1 MSNVQEALKAAIE
14 VIEQAIPD
22 KRGEFEE
29 QQKLYENY
37 PNLAY
42 KYDYLKVEADEMQQ
56 ALDKCKAAI
65 VEIEKCE
72 PFGYFKA
79 EPFGW
84 TDCAET
90 DEGAIALYEAPTVQR
105 EGWVSVADAMPNKVC
120 LAYYKNELGNGRTVK
135 AKYVKQYSEEANT
148 DDDFIEYN
156 EADDT
161 YYYPAGWY
169 EMIDNWGDFAFVT
182 INHTVTH
189 WQPLPTAPD
198 KE

>member
-1 MSNVQEALKAAIE
+1 MNNVTAQEALKAAIE

-56 ALDKCKAAI
+56 ALDKCKSAL

-105 EGWVSVADAMPNKVC
+105 EGWVSVP
-120 LAYYKNELGNGRTVK
+120 
-135 AKYVKQYSEEANT
+135 
-148 DDDFIEYN
+148 IEPT
-156 EADDT
+156 E
-161 YYYPAGWY
+161 
-169 EMIDNWGDFAFVT
+169 EMIDAARWEDGKQTA
-182 INHTVTH
+182 INVYK
-189 WQPLPTAPD
+189 LMVAAAPTD
-198 KE
+198 TE

>member
-105 EGWVSVADAMPNKVC
+105 EGWVSVPIEPTWGMLEASLNSISPWNILDA
-120 LAYYKNELGNGRTVK
+120 YK
-135 AKYVKQYSEEANT
+135 A
-148 DDDFIEYN
+148 
-156 EADDT
+156 
-161 YYYPAGWY
+161 
-169 EMIDNWGDFAFVT
+169 MIQA
-182 INHTVTH
+182 
-189 WQPLPTAPD
+189 AP

>member
-1 MSNVQEALKAAIE
+1 MTRLIDADAL
-14 VIEQAIPD
+14 
-22 KRGEFEE
+22 
-29 QQKLYENY
+29 
-37 PNLAY
+37 LA
-42 KYDYLKVEADEMQQ
+42 K
-56 ALDKCKAAI
+56 I
-65 VEIEKCE
+65 NN
-72 PFGYFKA
+72 A
-79 EPFGW
+79 EPINLGW
-84 TDCAET
+84 ITDQIT
-90 DEGAIALYEAPTVQR
+90 NAPTVQR

-148 DDDFIEYN
+148 DDDWIEYN

-189 WQPLPTAPD
+189 WQHLPAAPRRAPD
-198 KE
+198 GGRTPTMSRTRKDL